1 MARPRTPT
9 ALKLVKGTA
18 QPCRIN
24 KQEPK
29 PLRAIPSP
37 PAHLSDRAKTA
48 WGAVGVLLDRMGVIT
63 EADGMVLEGLCET
76 YAELLDARAALK
88 ERGGLSYETEQEI
101 QADLAINLSA
111 GEVSGVRPVPKKKVM
126 IRAYPEV
133 AMIADADRRFGFWLS
148 KVGMTP
154 ADRSKVSA
162 IAEKDNKDPWADL

>member
-24 KQEPK
+24 KHEPK

-63 EADGMVLEGLCET
+63 EADGMVLEGLCEA
-76 YAELLDARAALK
+76 YAELVDARAALR
-88 ERGGLSYETEQEI
+88 ERGGTSYESTTEKGGTMYR
-101 QADLAINLSA
+101 S
-111 GEVSGVRPVPKKKVM
+111 
-126 IRAYPEV
+126 YPEV
-133 AMIADADRRFGFWLS
+133 AQIADADRRFGFWLS
-148 KVGMTP
+148 KVGLTP